1 MHAGKTSEGF
11 DLLSGIRVGD
21 LPLVQKRESLVIA
34 GPFPAMPFPWKEA
47 DDMLTLLIK
56 RAAEL
61 VHCRPGS
68 PQEEEFN
75 SLASAIEAYEV
86 KRWAPSSRPPLHVW
100 RR

>member
-1 MHAGKTSEGF
+1 M
-11 DLLSGIRVGD
+11 
-21 LPLVQKRESLVIA
+21 IA
-34 GPFPAMPFPWKEA
+34 GPTPTRPFPWKEA

-75 SLASAIEAYEV
+75 SLANAIEAYEV
-86 KRWAPSSRPPLHVW
+86 KRWAPLPRPFVHFRP
-100 RR
+100 R